1 MRALTRRDELFCQA
15 RRDPGAVVDRLLEAE
30 QEVKDL
36 REKVRKL
43 EDSQSLNSRNSGKPP
58 SSDGL
63 AKPAPRSMR
72 NKTGHKP
79 GGQPGHP
86 GHTLDPVKNPDHQ
99 KVHLLDR
106 CPCGQCGGVSLQS
119 QPVLDYERR
128 QVFDLPPLRLEVT
141 EHRAEIKICPVSSLK
156 VKASFP
162 AGVEAPVQYGPNFRG
177 LTLYLFNQQLLPF
190 NRLRQTCLTVWP
202 APAAGEIEWIQN

>member
-106 CPCGQCGGVSLQS
+106 CPAANAAASLCKASPCLIHQ
-119 QPVLDYERR
+119 RR
-128 QVFDLPPLRLEVT
+128 QVFDSPPAL
-141 EHRAEIKICPVSSLK
+141 A
-156 VKASFP
+156 P
-162 AGVEAPVQYGPNFRG
+162 AGDGAPRRN
-177 LTLYLFNQQLLPF
+177 
-190 NRLRQTCLTVWP
+190 
-202 APAAGEIEWIQN
+202 